1 MVCFMLVAFILL
13 ELEML
18 HKDLCNIRYTDIYTC
33 IHIYVHTRKYT
44 YIHKHILTDSIFKFK
59 S

>member
-18 HKDLCNIRYTDIYTC
+18 HKDLCNIRYTDMYT
-33 IHIYVHTRKYT
+33 HTRKYT